1 MEDAEGRG
9 ETRRPEQPR
18 HSLLQRVGYGAVI
31 ALVVYSFLN
40 LMARGIC
47 PVP

>member
-1 MEDAEGRG
+1 MERAEGRSG
-9 ETRRPEQPR
+9 RPRPEPR
-18 HSLLQRVGYGAVI
+18 HSLLQRIGYGVVI

-40 LMARGIC
+40 LMARGVC